1 MPNPDL
7 MAKTQ
12 AAAMLNTIINWVWM
26 LIEFVRASGI
36 NSYGALT

>member
-7 MAKTQ
+7 MAKNQ
-12 AAAMLNTIINWVWM
+12 AAAT
-26 LIEFVRASGI
+26 LITNIKWIWKLIKFVRASGI